1 LNAQA
6 LHLRHL
12 IFSFQG
18 VTTLKCCFIF
28 TQLISMMKFLLPF
41 AIFFPVLISAQ
52 NAWHDVAES
61 SIPTGGERR
70 IVPQTY
76 RTVTFDLNALQAL
89 LAAAPLRFS
98 PEATGNTLAIELPT
112 PDGRSSRFLLTES
125 PTMMPALQAQHPDIR
140 CYTGT
145 GIDDPTAVLKCDL
158 TPHGFHAQ
166 VLRSKKG
173 DWFIDP
179 YSFGNRDFYTV
190 YFKKDY
196 ALPANKT
203 WDCQVKDDSQAPE
216 GNEPVPDFQGDCKLR
231 QYALAMA
238 CTGEYAGFHG
248 GTTALAA
255 AAINT
260 SVNRV
265 NGVYE
270 IDFAITMILVSNN
283 NNIIY
288 LDGATDPYTNNN
300 GGAMLG
306 QNQTTCD
313 NVIGNAN
320 YDIGHVFSTGGGG
333 VATLACVC
341 VNTTKARGVTGGS
354 SPIGDPFDID
364 YVAHEI
370 GHQFNGSHTFNG
382 TAGSCSGNGS
392 SSSAYEPGSGS
403 TIMAYAGICGSQNV
417 QNNSDAYF
425 HARSLQQ
432 TGTFVTG
439 SGHTCDTEIVTGNSK
454 PVANAGADY
463 AIPKSTPFVLTG
475 TGTDPN
481 GDALTYCWEQYD
493 NQSSTQPPVSTSTV
507 GPNFRSFIPTT
518 DPARYF
524 PSLPDVINNNNP
536 TWEVLSSVAR
546 TMNFRLSVRDNY
558 AGAGCTHED
567 NMVLTVASSGPF
579 QVTAPNTAVSWA
591 GNSTQTVTWNVN
603 GTTGAPVSCNNVEIS
618 LSTDGGN
625 TYSTVILAST
635 PNDGTQSIT
644 VPNIPSTTCRI
655 KITGVGNVFY
665 DISNVNFTITLAL
678 PVELLGFD
686 AGLKDKTTAVLTW
699 ATASEKDNKGFEI
712 QQAHKNSAGHFEYS
726 PIGFLDGQGNSYQRH
741 DYSFEVPNLAPGTH
755 YFRLR
760 QLDFG
765 GEETFSPV
773 RSLEVRPV
781 FLANTRPNPFQ
792 QELEVQIFQEKAAM
806 LEITLVN
813 QWGQKTTL
821 RSLQE
826 VDSGETLWR
835 FNLDQLPD
843 GVYYLLVDGT
853 GQGVSE
859 RVLVL
864 KKS

>member
-1 LNAQA
+1 
-6 LHLRHL
+6 
-12 IFSFQG
+12 
-18 VTTLKCCFIF
+18 
-28 TQLISMMKFLLPF
+28 MMKYLLSF
-41 AIFFPVLISAQ
+41 AIFFPLLLGAQ
-52 NAWHDVAES
+52 NLWHDVAES
-61 SIPTGGERR
+61 SIHTSGERR

-76 RTVTFDLNALQAL
+76 RTVTFDLNALQDL

-125 PTMMPALQAQHPDIR
+125 PTMMPDLQAQHPDIR

-179 YSFGNRDFYTV
+179 YSFGDRDFYTV
-190 YFKKDY
+190 YFRKDY

-203 WDCQVKDDSQAPE
+203 WDCQVKDNSQAPE
-216 GNEPVPDFQGDCKLR
+216 EIQPDPDFQGDCKLR

-238 CTGEYAGFHG
+238 CTGEYAAFHG

-283 NNIIY
+283 DNIIY
-288 LDGATDPYTNNN
+288 LDGATDPYSNNN
-300 GGAMLG
+300 GSAMLG

-313 NVIGNAN
+313 NVIGSAN

-341 VNTTKARGVTGGS
+341 NNTTKARGVTGGS

-403 TIMAYAGICGSQNV
+403 TIMAYAGICGGQNV

-439 SGHTCDTEIVTGNSK
+439 SGHTCDTEVVTGNTK

-475 TGTDPN
+475 TGTDADGN
-481 GDALTYCWEQYD
+481 SLTYCWEQYD

-507 GPNFRSFIPTT
+507 GPNFRSLTPTA
-518 DPARYF
+518 DPQRY
-524 PSLPDVINNNNP
+524 LPNLTDVINNVSP

-546 TMNFRLSVRDNY
+546 TFNFRLSVRDNY
-558 AGAGCTHED
+558 GGAGCTHED
-567 NMVLTVASSGPF
+567 NMVVTVASSGPF

-618 LSTDGGN
+618 LSTDGGY
-625 TYSTVILAST
+625 TYPTIILAST
-635 PNDGTQSIT
+635 PNDGSQAIT

-655 KITGVGNVFY
+655 RIAGMNNIFY

-686 AGLKDKTTAVLTW
+686 AGLKDKTTALLNW

-712 QQAHKNSAGHFEYS
+712 QQAHKNSADILEYV
-726 PIGFLDGQGNSYQRH
+726 PIGFVAGQGNSAQRS
-741 DYSFEVPNLAPGTH
+741 DYAYEVRELAPGTH

-760 QLDFG
+760 QIDFDG
-765 GEETFSPV
+765 KETYSAV

-781 FLANTRPNPFQ
+781 FLAKTRPNPFQ
-792 QELEVQIFQEKAAM
+792 NELEVQIFQENAAL
-806 LEITLVN
+806 LEISLLN

-821 RSLQE
+821 LSPHE

-835 FNLDQLPD
+835 FNLAQLPA
-843 GVYYLLVDGT
+843 GVYYLLVDGAVK
-853 GQGVSE
+853 GESE
-859 RVLVL
+859 RVVVL
-864 KKS
+864 KRS